1 MPGIQSAVQ
10 SFVLLEHKPMAQ
22 PQIALSAL
30 ATFRSKFAGT
40 VLQPGDPEYD
50 NVRALFNGMVDKH
63 PAVIARPCKDADI
76 VVAIAFAREH
86 RLEIAVRGGG
96 HNVGGRASVEGGMM
110 IDLSLMKAV
119 SVNPAVRRAVA
130 QGGVTWGEFNGAT
143 QKHGLATTGGVISTT
158 GIAGLTLGG
167 GFGYLAGKHGLAVDN
182 LVAATVVTAD
192 GRVVRASE
200 DENPD
205 LFWALRGGSGNFG
218 VVSSF
223 EYRLHPVGPTIMAG
237 AVAWPFSRAQEVLR
251 FFREFAEST
260 PDEVISMSAVGHAP
274 DGSGVKVVIVGASH
288 CGTIADGERVL
299 RPIKEL
305 GSPLFDSI
313 QPTSYCDL
321 NTMFDATYPKG
332 MLYYW
337 KSSFLNVLSD
347 DSIDKMIDAVER
359 CPSKYTG
366 ILVEHW
372 HGALAR
378 VPQHQTAFP
387 HRREGFNLG
396 LISQWQDPAENEA
409 NIAWTREVFTEL
421 EPFCAKARYVNYLD
435 QDDGA
440 DLSGPYG
447 ANYAKLAQIKA
458 KWDPG
463 NVFHINQNIQPTN

>member
-1 MPGIQSAVQ
+1 
-10 SFVLLEHKPMAQ
+10 
-22 PQIALSAL
+22 
-30 ATFRSKFAGT
+30 
-40 VLQPGDPEYD
+40 
-50 NVRALFNGMVDKH
+50 
-63 PAVIARPCKDADI
+63 
-76 VVAIAFAREH
+76 
-86 RLEIAVRGGG
+86 
-96 HNVGGRASVEGGMM
+96 
-110 IDLSLMKAV
+110 
-119 SVNPAVRRAVA
+119 
-130 QGGVTWGEFNGAT
+130 
-143 QKHGLATTGGVISTT
+143 
-158 GIAGLTLGG
+158 
-167 GFGYLAGKHGLAVDN
+167 
-182 LVAATVVTAD
+182 
-192 GRVVRASE
+192 
-200 DENPD
+200 
-205 LFWALRGGSGNFG
+205 
-218 VVSSF
+218 
-223 EYRLHPVGPTIMAG
+223 
-237 AVAWPFSRAQEVLR
+237 
-251 FFREFAEST
+251 
-260 PDEVISMSAVGHAP
+260 MSAVGHAP
-274 DGSGVKVVIVGASH
+274 DGSGVKVVTIGASH

-321 NTMFDATYPKG
+321 NSMFDATYPKG

-337 KSSFLNVLSD
+337 KSSFLNLLSD

-396 LISQWQDPAENEA
+396 LISQWRDPAENEA
-409 NIAWTREVFTEL
+409 NIAWTRGVFTEL

-447 ANYAKLAQIKA
+447 ANYARLVQIKT